1 MLRRNFI
8 SLAASATIGWPIFAN
23 AQQQAKKVWRIAY
36 LYPGSLANPP
46 DKAVFDV
53 FRAEMRT
60 LGYVEGKD
68 LTIDDRSAEGKLD
81 RLPALASE
89 LVALR
94 PDVFVAILT
103 PAIVAAQKA
112 TSLIPIIMAP
122 SINPIGLGFVKSL
135 AKPGGNITG
144 ISSMTDDLMGKTA
157 ELFRA
162 IVPTASR
169 IGVLMSN
176 NPSHAWQFEL
186 AERALSNQALTAV
199 RTMAP
204 APEDLEP
211 AFETM
216 KKQGC
221 AAFLVLGD
229 ATRPSIVTFAAQF
242 RLPAMYHSAVYGP
255 LGGLMS
261 YTAKL
266 DAMYRTAAQ
275 YCDKI
280 MRGADP
286 ADLPVEQPVMFELVL
301 NLKTAG
307 ALGLSLPDSVLV
319 RADRVIE

>member
-8 SLAASATIGWPIFAN
+8 LLIAAIFGWPILAK
-23 AQQQAKKVWRIAY
+23 AQKSAQKVWRIAY

-46 DKAVFDV
+46 DRAVFDV
-53 FRAEMRT
+53 FRAEMQS
-60 LGYVEGKD
+60 LGYLEGKD
-68 LTIDDRSAEGKLD
+68 LIIDARSADGNLD
-81 RLPALASE
+81 RLPALANE
-89 LVALR
+89 LVSLQ
-94 PDVFVAILT
+94 PNVFVAILT
-103 PAIVAAQKA
+103 PAIVAAQKT
-112 TSLIPIIMAP
+112 TSSIPIVMAP

-135 AKPGGNITG
+135 ARPGGNITG

-169 IGVLMSN
+169 VGVLLSS

-186 AERALSNQALTAV
+186 AERALESQGLIAVLTK
-199 RTMAP
+199 AP
-204 APEDLEP
+204 AQEDLEP
-211 AFETM
+211 AFEAM
-216 KKQGC
+216 KKEGC
-221 AAFLVLGD
+221 AALLVLGD
-229 ATRPSIVTFAAQF
+229 ATRSSIVTLAAQF
-242 RLPAMYHSAVYGP
+242 RLPAIYHSGVYAP

-266 DAMYRTAAQ
+266 DAMYRTAAR

-286 ADLPVEQPVMFELVL
+286 AELPVEQPTIFELVL
-301 NLKTAG
+301 NLKTAR
-307 ALGLSLPDSVLV
+307 ALDLRLPDILLV